1 MESLAVV
8 LKGVG
13 RTFKN
18 LPIFKSIDLT
28 VKWGEAVAIVGPSGI
43 GKTTL
48 LRIIGTL
55 DNPTEGKVRVC
66 ESDVN
71 TLDTR
76 ELAELRWNCLGF
88 SFQEPVL
95 LPGLTALDNILLP
108 CIPRVGPAELRQFKE
123 RAMMLLEAL
132 GLKDRIGFKPHQLS
146 VGQRKRVDLARALI
160 NSPKVLIADEP
171 TTNLDEES
179 AQIIAEMLKKRLEE
193 GFAII
198 LATHRDQNLLSMA
211 SIKLELLKYQS

>member
-1 MESLAVV
+1 
-8 LKGVG
+8 
-13 RTFKN
+13 
-18 LPIFKSIDLT
+18 
-28 VKWGEAVAIVGPSGI
+28 
-43 GKTTL
+43 
-48 LRIIGTL
+48 
-55 DNPTEGKVRVC
+55 
-66 ESDVN
+66 
-71 TLDTR
+71 
-76 ELAELRWNCLGF
+76 
-88 SFQEPVL
+88 
-95 LPGLTALDNILLP
+95 
-108 CIPRVGPAELRQFKE
+108 
-123 RAMMLLEAL
+123 MMLLEAL